1 MYVASRVS
9 TTYDKFGSIVV
20 RRSVHIQKFAAR
32 FVTFKT
38 EAMVR
43 VLEFNLLYFLDQMDA
58 PLRFRL
64 VRVVPLDGVG
74 A

>member
-1 MYVASRVS
+1 
-9 TTYDKFGSIVV
+9 
-20 RRSVHIQKFAAR
+20 
-32 FVTFKT
+32 
-38 EAMVR
+38 MVR

-74 A
+74 AIVVFGSFHIDEFARVHCLDGVGTITN